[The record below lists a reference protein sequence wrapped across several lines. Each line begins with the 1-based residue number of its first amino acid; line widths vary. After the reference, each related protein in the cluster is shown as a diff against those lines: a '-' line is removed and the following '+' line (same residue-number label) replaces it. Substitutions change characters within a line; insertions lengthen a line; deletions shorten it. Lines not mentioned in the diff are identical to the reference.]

1 MKNIFKSKNT
11 KEEEKAKEK
20 KGFFKGRQKDEDHE
34 VETKPRAGE
43 FLENDEDLGYC

>member
-1 MKNIFKSKNT
+1 MRNIFKSKNT
-11 KEEEKAKEK
+11 KEEEKAKEKK

-43 FLENDEDLGYC
+43 F